1 MKKLILAI
9 LIILP
14 VLVKSQR
21 LPVYD
26 SLGNVTYYT
35 KNTIYTEDTIK
46 LPYSVAKTIAKELVG
61 CDSTKAILQLTK
73 EQLVLTEQKVV
84 LKDSII
90 ANHEHKGLMYEN
102 IIANQDQKFG
112 LQSKWVTEL
121 EKKNKVL
128 KVKLTFT
135 RVISTV
141 FVGIL
146 AFIYITK

>member
-141 FVGIL
+141 FVGIF

>member
-102 IIANQDQKFG
+102 IITNQDQKFG